1 MVTSLAINYHSLII
15 QVLTH
20 PTWMDNIVLGY
31 NNTPVSVPIFE
42 SIEFIDENT
51 YRWTMYENVLN
62 DLKPLM
68 NLDFK
73 RKN

>member
-1 MVTSLAINYHSLII
+1 
-15 QVLTH
+15 
-20 PTWMDNIVLGY
+20 MDNIVLGY